1 MWLAVLVPREVPVP
15 RAWQRRG
22 KYTDRPDMPPLEE
35 ATEERLRHVSIF
47 DGLSMKIMDL
57 KILMRIMDSS

>member
-1 MWLAVLVPREVPVP
+1 MQGGTGEGC

-35 ATEERLRHVSIF
+35 ATEERVRHVSIF
-47 DGLSMKIMDL
+47 
-57 KILMRIMDSS
+57 